1 MLDFIIM
8 TLSIALG
15 IILATVVMFV
25 LMLQPKVIK
34 IYTKFI
40 MKYME
45 NVTKIS
51 EEEMKDL

>member
-8 TLSIALG
+8 TLSVALG
-15 IILATVVMFV
+15 VILATVVMFV